1 MARIN
6 NRTKKTKSS
15 KKSRVRRRQFLQDT
29 KLSARR
35 EYVEKEEETTK
46 KVEFLQAELKHEQL
60 LYQELREE
68 KKQERISMRN
78 EQKGLLEERDRMWQ
92 ERVKERDEKWEHCWK
107 RREGE
112 VREEDRKEK
121 EKEKQNLLQDRAK
134 LFADKR
140 KVEFER
146 DCLLE
151 RVEELEGELEDL
163 KEKFLGY
170 RS

>member
-15 KKSRVRRRQFLQDT
+15 KKSRIRRRQFLQDT

-78 EQKGLLEERDRMWQ
+78 EQKGLLEEKDREWQ
-92 ERVKERDEKWEHCWK
+92 KKIKERDEKWEHCWEYW
-107 RREGE
+107 EG
-112 VREEDRKEK
+112 
-121 EKEKQNLLQDRAK
+121 
-134 LFADKR
+134 
-140 KVEFER
+140 
-146 DCLLE
+146 
-151 RVEELEGELEDL
+151 
-163 KEKFLGY
+163 
-170 RS
+170 

>member
-1 MARIN
+1 M
-6 NRTKKTKSS
+6 
-15 KKSRVRRRQFLQDT
+15 
-29 KLSARR
+29 
-35 EYVEKEEETTK
+35 
-46 KVEFLQAELKHEQL
+46 EFLQAELKHEQL

-92 ERVKERDEKWEHCWK
+92 ERVKERDEKWERCWK

-121 EKEKQNLLQDRAK
+121 EKEKQNLLQDRVK

-140 KVEFER
+140 KVKFER
-146 DCLLE
+146 DRLLE
-151 RVEELEGELEDL
+151 RVEELEGELGDL

>member
-15 KKSRVRRRQFLQDT
+15 KKSRIRRHQFLQDT

-68 KKQERISMRN
+68 KNKRGFLCGMN
-78 EQKGLLEERDRMWQ
+78 KKDFWKKGIG
-92 ERVKERDEKWEHCWK
+92 C
-107 RREGE
+107 G
-112 VREEDRKEK
+112 RK
-121 EKEKQNLLQDRAK
+121 
-134 LFADKR
+134 
-140 KVEFER
+140 
-146 DCLLE
+146 
-151 RVEELEGELEDL
+151 G
-163 KEKFLGY
+163 
-170 RS
+170 

>member
-1 MARIN
+1 MAHVN

-29 KLSARR
+29 KMSARR
-35 EYVEKEEETTK
+35 EYVEKEEETSKT
-46 KVEFLQAELKHEQL
+46 VEFLRARLKHEQQ

-78 EQKGLLEERDRMWQ
+78 KQKGLLEERDREWQ
-92 ERVKERDEKWEHCWK
+92 KRVKERDEKWERCWE
-107 RREGE
+107 RREGV
-112 VREEDRKEK
+112 VREEEGKKRVQ
-121 EKEKQNLLQDRAK
+121 EKQNILEDRAK

-146 DCLLE
+146 DRLRE
-151 RVEELEGELEDL
+151 RVEEL
-163 KEKFLGY
+163 
-170 RS
+170 